1 MIKSTQKTIGINIPL
16 WDALNAWL
24 ETGEAKKRGFHSKA
38 QFANFAIG
46 DYLAQYKDHVYTNV
60 EMIKQLHESY
70 VKLAQRFDTQLEFVD
85 KLERFWFKQ
94 NFPNIES
101 L

>member
-1 MIKSTQKTIGINIPL
+1 MKPRQKTLGIDQPL
-16 WDALNAWL
+16 WDSLERWL
-24 ETGEAKKRGFHSKA
+24 TTDEAKNRGFHSKA

-46 DYLAQYKDHVYTNV
+46 DYLTQYKDHVYTNI

-70 VKLAQRFDTQLEFVD
+70 IKLAQRFDTQLSFVD
-85 KLERFWFKQ
+85 KLEKFWFKQ

-101 L
+101 S